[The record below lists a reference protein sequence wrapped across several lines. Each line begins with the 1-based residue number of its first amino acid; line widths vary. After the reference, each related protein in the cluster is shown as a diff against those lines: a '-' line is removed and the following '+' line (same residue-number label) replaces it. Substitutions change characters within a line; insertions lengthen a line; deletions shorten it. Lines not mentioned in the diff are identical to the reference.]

1 MAEPDT
7 GHDAVITSPQRLDV
21 RQSLE
26 EPLTGLYLAT
36 SVLGLV
42 LILLNYLSSALWRA
56 GVLGMVLL
64 LVPCPLYYLVGPRY
78 LLRAWLLVMLWLGGA
93 IVALVWLRAGP
104 ALGLFGLPVAAATLF
119 IGIPAGLVTAAGGT
133 LALLGAAFSGAPV
146 GIAGAL
152 VAGGASWGILGV
164 AWAALRPV
172 YASAE
177 WSWSRYEQARLQAEQ
192 ARTAHADLKQALKDL
207 AEAGVQMARLNQLLG
222 AARRA
227 AEEAER
233 AKAEFVANVSH
244 ELRTPLNM
252 IIGFSEM
259 MLRNP
264 QAYGRIPAALK
275 ADLAV
280 ILRNSQH
287 LSDLI
292 DDVLD
297 LSQIEAGR
305 MALTRERVALSEIIE
320 AACEAIRPLFA
331 SKNLYLTTEVPPDL
345 VVYCDRTR
353 MREVVLN
360 LLSNAGRFTEQ
371 GGVRVRARV
380 EGPEVVVSVA
390 DTGPGIAPE
399 EQSRLFR
406 PFQQAD
412 GSIRRRYG
420 GSGLGLAISKHFV
433 EMHGGRMWLES
444 QPGRGTTIS
453 FSLALEPSVASD
465 GTFQRWLSA
474 EWEYRQRTRRTV
486 TPTVTVRPRLLVVE
500 RGMLLQRLL
509 RRYLEDVEIEVANT
523 LEEAAELLARQPA
536 QGLLINDL
544 SVGQALDRIR
554 QSPLLPYGIPALVC
568 SLPGEMEAAQSLGVA
583 GYLVKPISQEMLLSA
598 LDRLR
603 LKSGTV
609 LIVDDE
615 QDAIQLFWRMLTSSE
630 RGYRVVTAANGE
642 QALSILRS
650 ERPDVILLDLVMPA
664 MDGFRLLAVQ
674 REEPGWRDVPVIV
687 MSALDPGGQPIVA
700 DAIGITRGGGLSTGQ
715 LLAYISALTSIIPE
729 GMTLA
734 SQAARPAPPER
745 PRD

>member
-1 MAEPDT
+1 MAEPET
-7 GHDAVITSPQRLDV
+7 GQDAVIISPQRLDV

-26 EPLTGLYLAT
+26 EPLAGLYLAT

-42 LILLNYLSSALWRA
+42 LILLNYASSALWRA

-64 LVPCPLYYLVGPRY
+64 LMPCPLYYLVGRRY
-78 LLRAWLLVMLWLGGA
+78 LLRAWLLVTLWLAGA

-119 IGIPAGLVTAAGGT
+119 IGIPAGLATAAGGT
-133 LALLGAAFSGAPV
+133 LALLGVAFSGAPA
-146 GIAGAL
+146 GIGGAL
-152 VAGGASWGILGV
+152 VAAGASWAILGV

-177 WSWSRYEQARLQAEQ
+177 WSWSRYEQARIQAEQ
-192 ARTAHADLKQALKDL
+192 ARTAQADLKQALKDL

-252 IIGFSEM
+252 VIGFSEM

-305 MALTRERVALSEIIE
+305 MALTRERVMLHEIIA

-331 SKNLYLTTEVPPDL
+331 SKNLYLTTEVPPNL

-380 EGPEVVVSVA
+380 EGPEVIVSVT
-390 DTGPGIAPE
+390 DT
-399 EQSRLFR
+399 
-406 PFQQAD
+406 
-412 GSIRRRYG
+412 
-420 GSGLGLAISKHFV
+420 
-433 EMHGGRMWLES
+433 
-444 QPGRGTTIS
+444 
-453 FSLALEPSVASD
+453 
-465 GTFQRWLSA
+465 
-474 EWEYRQRTRRTV
+474 
-486 TPTVTVRPRLLVVE
+486 
-500 RGMLLQRLL
+500 
-509 RRYLEDVEIEVANT
+509 
-523 LEEAAELLARQPA
+523 
-536 QGLLINDL
+536 
-544 SVGQALDRIR
+544 
-554 QSPLLPYGIPALVC
+554 C
-568 SLPGEMEAAQSLGVA
+568 
-583 GYLVKPISQEMLLSA
+583 
-598 LDRLR
+598 
-603 LKSGTV
+603 
-609 LIVDDE
+609 
-615 QDAIQLFWRMLTSSE
+615 
-630 RGYRVVTAANGE
+630 
-642 QALSILRS
+642 
-650 ERPDVILLDLVMPA
+650 
-664 MDGFRLLAVQ
+664 
-674 REEPGWRDVPVIV
+674 
-687 MSALDPGGQPIVA
+687 
-700 DAIGITRGGGLSTGQ
+700 
-715 LLAYISALTSIIPE
+715 
-729 GMTLA
+729 
-734 SQAARPAPPER
+734 
-745 PRD
+745 